1 MNIFANAIHTEK
13 HKLPNGKVLVGVI
26 EYDHSATNPRTWDNL
41 GTIIITPNK
50 SHWIGG
56 ADELVDMSIELGD
69 NPYEHWENIRR
80 QQLRLLKSEIA
91 FDCPITKY
99 EHGGISLSLG
109 YKQGWDYG
117 VIGFVYVT
125 KEQARKWYG
134 VKRITQTI
142 LEKVENRLEAEVGEL
157 SSWLN
162 GDCYG
167 YRVYE
172 VQYDELGDI
181 AEYEVIE
188 SCWDYVGDKGCCQD
202 ELQDTIAH
210 ILATSDAHA

>member
-1 MNIFANAIHTEK
+1 MNIFMNAIHTEE

-26 EYDHSATNPRTWDNL
+26 EYDNEATNPRTWSNL
-41 GTIIITPNK
+41 GTIMVAPQK
-50 SHWIGG
+50 SHWVGNT
-56 ADELVDMSIELGD
+56 DELVDMSIELGN

-80 QQLRLLKSEIA
+80 EQLGLKKSEIA

-99 EHGGISLSLG
+99 EHSEISLSLG

-117 VIGFVYVT
+117 VIGFIYVT
-125 KEQARKWYG
+125 KEQVRQWYG
-134 VKRITQTI
+134 VKHITKAI
-142 LEKVENRLEAEVGEL
+142 LEKVENCLEVELGVL

-172 VQYDELGDI
+172 VEYDELGDI
-181 AEYEVIE
+181 AEYKALD
-188 SCWDYVGDKGCCQD
+188 SCWGFIGSKDYCQD